1 MIIKNEEQTKLEF
14 GNGDI
19 SIAGGYTTGNTVKG
33 FVVFENQEARKIGSP
48 GITKKGETD
57 LNDYDVVMTFSKK
70 ESVDALIKQLELT
83 KTYMGHKEECSCHRF
98 EENKINNKKSYNNG
112 VKVLPTKSTERP
124 NPQPNNPNTGQEKK
138 WQRRFKMQDII
149 KKIEQWAIAYKRS

>member
-19 SIAGGYTTGNTVKG
+19 SIAGGYTTGDTVKG

-70 ESVDALIKQLELT
+70 ESVGALIEQLELT

-98 EENKINNKKSYNNG
+98 EENKINNKKLKNLQIAILADAENRKEEVIAINKKTFEEIKG
-112 VKVLPTKSTERP
+112 KEIRLKFTTEVLE
-124 NPQPNNPNTGQEKK
+124 E
-138 WQRRFKMQDII
+138 MAEEI
-149 KKIEQWAIAYKRS
+149 

>member
-33 FVVFENQEARKIGSP
+33 FVVFENQEAREIGSP
-48 GITKKGETD
+48 GITKKGEID

-70 ESVDALIKQLELT
+70 ESVDALIEQLELT

-98 EENKINNKKSYNNG
+98 GESIDSGLKCSNCGRE
-112 VKVLPTKSTERP
+112 L
-124 NPQPNNPNTGQEKK
+124 
-138 WQRRFKMQDII
+138 
-149 KKIEQWAIAYKRS
+149 